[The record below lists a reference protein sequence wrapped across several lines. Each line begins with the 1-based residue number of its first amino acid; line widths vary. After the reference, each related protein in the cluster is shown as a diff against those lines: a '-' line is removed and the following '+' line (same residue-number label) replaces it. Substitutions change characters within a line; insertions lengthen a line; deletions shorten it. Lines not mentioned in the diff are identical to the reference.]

1 MEMGSTEMSYAD
13 YVKGISFR
21 ICKPNMSPRGYGRL
35 ASLLGTSPAH
45 LEILNTRLPE
55 DARGMRD
62 RLADLCQIPR
72 MSSYAIAAMI
82 NKAVS
87 LMSGESCFLNVGV
100 WNGFTFLAGLVG
112 NSEKSC
118 IGVDN
123 FSEYGGPR
131 EEFLERFNKYKC
143 VNHHFHDMDY
153 VEYFEKVHKEEIG
166 FYIYDGNHGYRDQLR
181 GLQVA
186 EPFFSDKCVVL
197 VDDTNWDAP
206 KQATLDFISGS
217 SHNYEIILDKSTSRD
232 GHPTLWN
239 GLMVFQRV
247 TA

>member
-1 MEMGSTEMSYAD
+1 
-13 YVKGISFR
+13 
-21 ICKPNMSPRGYGRL
+21 
-35 ASLLGTSPAH
+35 
-45 LEILNTRLPE
+45 
-55 DARGMRD
+55 
-62 RLADLCQIPR
+62 

>member
-1 MEMGSTEMSYAD
+1 MRYAD
-13 YVKGISFR
+13 YVRGISFR
-21 ICKPNMSPRGYGRL
+21 VCKPKMSPRGYGRL
-35 ASLLGTSPAH
+35 AALLRTSPAF

-55 DARGMRD
+55 DAKGMRD
-62 RLADLCQIPR
+62 RLVDLCHIPR
-72 MSSYAIAAMI
+72 MSTFAIAAMI

-87 LMSGESCFLNVGV
+87 LMSSDCCFLKVGV
-100 WNGFTFLAGLVG
+100 WNGFTFLAGLLG

-123 FSEYGGPR
+123 FSEFGGPR
-131 EEFLERFNKYKC
+131 EEFLERFNRYKSL
-143 VNHHFHDMDY
+143 NHNFYEMDY

-166 FYIYDGNHGYRDQLR
+166 LYIYDGRHSYLDQLR

-186 EPFFSDKCVVL
+186 EPFFSDECVVL
-197 VDDTNWDAP
+197 VDDTNWDEP
-206 KQATLDFISGS
+206 KRATLDFISGS
-217 SHNYEIILDKSTSRD
+217 SHNYEIILDKSTFGD

-239 GLMVFQRV
+239 GLIVFQRV